1 MMITEDG
8 SQKESNID
16 ATFSGEEH
24 MDSGFG
30 REVYKF
36 SVDFVLNAD
45 GRN

>member
-1 MMITEDG
+1 
-8 SQKESNID
+8 
-16 ATFSGEEH
+16 

-45 GRN
+45 GRNKEIVIEVIRVKRECMYAM

>member
-1 MMITEDG
+1 MEA
-8 SQKESNID
+8 KRNNNID

-30 REVYKF
+30 KEVYKF